1 MCRFILPEQPFDEM
15 VKFDRLLKEI
25 VGSSLTFVFQI
36 LYFSEF
42 IEKVTEACSTDSGCI
57 GNSSQFG
64 TLKKTQ

>member
-1 MCRFILPEQPFDEM
+1 M

-57 GNSSQFG
+57 GNSSQIG